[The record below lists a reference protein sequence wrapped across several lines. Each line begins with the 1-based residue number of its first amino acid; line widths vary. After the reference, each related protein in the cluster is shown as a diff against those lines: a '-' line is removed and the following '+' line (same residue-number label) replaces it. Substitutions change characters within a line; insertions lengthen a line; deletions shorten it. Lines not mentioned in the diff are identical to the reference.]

1 MNMKMALK
9 TCILVALLSVT
20 LIAADQKEI
29 SLNGDF
35 WWVTD
40 REGGTL
46 VPATVPG
53 QVHTAL

>member
-1 MNMKMALK
+1 MALK
-9 TCILVALLSVT
+9 FCILAALLCVT
-20 LIAADQKEI
+20 LVAADQQEI
-29 SLNGDF
+29 SLNGDW